1 MSGNKRYIV
10 LLLLAVLCGFSVKAQ
25 ETAYAAQ
32 KPVEVQL
39 LLPFLLDETTELKG
53 ADAQW
58 QKIAVSYYQGI
69 LLALDSLEKAGFS
82 VKLYVDDYKR
92 DTAIIKSI
100 LSQPSR
106 QQLDLIIGPVYRNG
120 FSVAERYSA
129 KNKIPLLSPF
139 LTFQSTSGNPY
150 SIAANPSIESYGRQL
165 AEYINTNYDSC
176 MLVLVHDNSKT
187 DKSFS
192 KGFKEVYNAKRMNV
206 LQEYTHSKATH
217 VGKYMNFES
226 KNLVLLPSSDER
238 TVNAVLYQVNDTI
251 ADKPASVFGLQ
262 SWLDMGN
269 INFKVWDTVDVH
281 LLTPYYVNYEDSA
294 TKAFV
299 RQFRERFST
308 EPDEYAV
315 RGYDQFMVVMNL
327 LRDYGKEFVN
337 SYGLP
342 PVKALHTT
350 FVFDKLSPKS
360 ALENK
365 RINLLRFN
373 EFRFYQLQ

>member
-10 LLLLAVLCGFSVKAQ
+10 LLLLAVVCVFSAKAQ
-25 ETAYAAQ
+25 ETAHAAQ

-39 LLPFLLDETTELKG
+39 LLPFLLDETAELKG

-92 DTAIIKSI
+92 DTLIIQSI

-120 FSVAERYSA
+120 FTVAERFSA

-139 LTFQSTSGNPY
+139 LTFQTTSGNPY
-150 SIAANPSIESYGRQL
+150 SIAANPTIESYGRQL
-165 AEYINTNYDSC
+165 ADYLNTNHDSC
-176 MLVLVHDNSKT
+176 MIVLVHDNSKT

-192 KGFKEVYNAKRMNV
+192 KGFKEVYNPKRMNV
-206 LQEYTHSKATH
+206 LQEYAHSKATH
-217 VGKYMNFES
+217 VGKYMS
-226 KNLVLLPSSDER
+226 AGMKNLVLLPSSDER

-251 ADKPASVFGLQ
+251 ADKRASVFGLQ
-262 SWLDMGN
+262 SWLDLGN

-281 LLTPYYVNYEDSA
+281 LLSPYYINYNDSV
-294 TKAFV
+294 TRQFV
-299 RQFRERFST
+299 LRFRERFAA
-308 EPDEYAV
+308 EPDEYAI
-315 RGYDQFMVVMNL
+315 RGYDQFMVMMNL

-337 SYGLP
+337 SFGLP

-350 FVFDKLSPKS
+350 FVFDKRNGTS

-365 RINLLRFN
+365 RINLLRFH